1 MGDEAMGGG
10 DDNRSRMMDE
20 DGKNCTAVAEAC
32 WRSDVAAPLRSVPSV
47 LPCMAVEIG
56 DVEALNLRTVEA
68 KQKAK
73 WPSQEQATEQRRGPT
88 RYKVDLDS
96 LD

>member
-1 MGDEAMGGG
+1 MGGG
-10 DDNRSRMMDE
+10 NDNRSRMMDE

-32 WRSDVAAPLRSVPSV
+32 WCFDMAALLRSVLSV
-47 LPCMAVEIG
+47 LPCMAVEID
-56 DVEALNLRTVEA
+56 DVEVLNLRTVEA

-73 WPSQEQATEQRRGPT
+73 WPPQGQAIEQRHGPT
-88 RYKVDLDS
+88 QYKVDLDS

>member
-1 MGDEAMGGG
+1 MGGG

-20 DGKNCTAVAEAC
+20 DEKNCTAVAEAC
-32 WRSDVAAPLRSVPSV
+32 QCSDVAAPLRSILSM
-47 LPCMAVEIG
+47 LSCMAVEIG
-56 DVEALNLRTVEA
+56 DVKALNLHTVEA

-73 WPSQEQATEQRRGPT
+73 WPLQGQATEQRRGPAW
-88 RYKVDLDS
+88 YKVDLNS